1 MWRLSLC
8 HTMKAFNCKRFK
20 QTFIWSCHILL
31 IKLVTHNSG
40 LKLFTFT
47 LILTPK
53 SATTSLRSWMLCGSC
68 TSPKQADANK
78 TKSHAFFFFLK
89 RKRKSQ
95 SEGVMSGHLWEQRN
109 TANATHPKQNAPGGK
124 KKKKKKQKWGFSGS
138 SDPDEMWKILR
149 LSVCVFFLRFGCCE
163 MSMQLF
169 KQHSAPSS
177 SSPPKLA

>member
-1 MWRLSLC
+1 MENTVKKKKKKKNIFTSSKLSKSEISGVSILGRESYQSYLSLTWFPKVNAWGEKKKKKKEKMWRLSLC

-78 TKSHAFFFFLK
+78 TKSHAFFFF
-89 RKRKSQ
+89 
-95 SEGVMSGHLWEQRN
+95 
-109 TANATHPKQNAPGGK
+109 
-124 KKKKKKQKWGFSGS
+124 
-138 SDPDEMWKILR
+138 
-149 LSVCVFFLRFGCCE
+149 
-163 MSMQLF
+163 
-169 KQHSAPSS
+169 
-177 SSPPKLA
+177 